1 MEELGSPAEAEILS
15 VCHNMAARGPAE
27 DGGASNLRCPRVQ
40 MRGGGGGGGASER
53 KQQQQQQHREQEK
66 QDRMLIYANA
76 VTQIWKRLVPLVGS

>member
-40 MRGGGGGGGASER
+40 MRGGGGGASER
-53 KQQQQQQHREQEK
+53 KQQQQQHREQEK